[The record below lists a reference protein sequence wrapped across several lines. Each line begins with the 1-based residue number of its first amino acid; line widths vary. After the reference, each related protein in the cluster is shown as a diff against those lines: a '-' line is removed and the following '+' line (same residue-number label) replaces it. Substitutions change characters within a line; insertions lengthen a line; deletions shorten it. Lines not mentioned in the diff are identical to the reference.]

1 MYLPLELVQA
11 IVNYLQTKPYNEV
24 AGMLAAIQKI
34 DMEDKNKSLEE
45 PKQ

>member
-24 AGMLAAIQKI
+24 APFLAEIHKI
-34 DMEDKNKSLEE
+34 DMEDKNKSLKDSKE
-45 PKQ
+45 